1 MSSSGVA
8 VLVMSPGVG
17 GVATAMCS
25 ASANAWVKL
34 YWTGALMSR
43 ERRRSSRFQFL
54 NSGRRCDRDCPSQ
67 FVVLGDFSGGH
78 VDWVDGVGF
87 SAEEFFPVVCDWCE
101 EDLSFNTVAQPL
113 LRKPQF
119 SERSLNDPESVV
131 GSSAVCSS
139 AVGAFNVA
147 AFCSD
152 EECELSEDVFGD
164 VEVAEA
170 SGVADGLEGFAFVVG
185 ESVVDG

>member
-1 MSSSGVA
+1 MIGSMASV
-8 VLVMSPGVG
+8 SPQRNSFQLC
-17 GVATAMCS
+17 A
-25 ASANAWVKL
+25 
-34 YWTGALMSR
+34 TGARKICRLIPW
-43 ERRRSSRFQFL
+43 RSL
-54 NSGRRCDRDCPSQ
+54 
-67 FVVLGDFSGGH
+67 H
-78 VDWVDGVGF
+78 
-87 SAEEFFPVVCDWCE
+87 
-101 EDLSFNTVAQPL
+101 
-113 LRKPQF
+113 RKPEF

-139 AVGAFNVA
+139 AVGTFNVA